1 MLLKEQYDY
10 RLKTIEDRL
19 EHQEQFMNKKINHL
33 EDRIRSINIIYDRI
47 DELAERINL
56 LHTLFDKLKEN
67 FDAKLMSQDDKI
79 TNVNSKINKLKSEDI
94 QYIYNLIK
102 KASTTS
108 KELSQEMQNIK
119 TKDIVQSEVL
129 YKQELKQ
136 SKILGE
142 RLQSPL
148 INQRN
153 DTYQKT
159 DRIRSITL
167 EKDKGQDLK
176 GKQEN
181 LEQDQNQN
189 NSKSIMKTDTQKL
202 IDKYQFT
209 LQNKGENDNTQI
221 KIDQQRLSYAQSEGG
236 TNIEQIKLLTTQQQF
251 LLERTISQDHI
262 PKSKYLNCTNQ
273 TKEQLKNLR
282 K

>member
-10 RLKTIEDRL
+10 RLKAIEDRL

-33 EDRIRSINIIYDRI
+33 EDRIRSINIIYERI

-79 TNVNSKINKLKSEDI
+79 TSVNSKINKLKNEDI
-94 QYIYNLIK
+94 QLLHNLIK
-102 KASTTS
+102 KASTAS
-108 KELSQEMQNIK
+108 KEISTEMQNIK
-119 TKDIVQSEVL
+119 TKDFRQSEVL
-129 YKQELKQ
+129 FKQELRQ

-148 INQRN
+148 LNQRIE
-153 DTYQKT
+153 TYQKT
-159 DRIRSITL
+159 DRMRSITL
-167 EKDKGQDLK
+167 EKDKGQDPK
-176 GKQEN
+176 GKQDKE
-181 LEQDQNQN
+181 EDDQNKN
-189 NSKSIMKTDTQKL
+189 IKSMTKTDTQKL

-209 LQNKGENDNTQI
+209 LQNKVENEN
-221 KIDQQRLSYAQSEGG
+221 QQRFSNVKIEGG
-236 TNIEQIKLLTTQQQF
+236 TNSDQPKLLTFQQQS

-273 TKEQLKNLR
+273 MKEQLKNLR